1 MSELVMD
8 QRIVWDSNNLKQVD
22 EAKARIMSFVRSGY
36 KVLLPDGNPMERF
49 RPHYEEVLVL
59 AQKTGRHIMK
69 ILTDKGDERLVW
81 DKNNGPQA
89 MEAKEKFVSLL
100 GRGYKAYS
108 VDANGKKKRKITEF
122 DVDAEEILLVPQTV
136 GR

>member
-8 QRIVWDSNNLKQVD
+8 QRIVWDSNSLKQVD
-22 EAKARIMSFVRSGY
+22 EAKTRIMAFVRSGY
-36 KVLLPDGNPMERF
+36 KILLADGTPMEKF
-49 RPHYEEVLVL
+49 RPYYEEVLVL
-59 AQKTGRHIMK
+59 AQKTGRHVLK
-69 ILTDKGDERLVW
+69 VLTEKGDERLVW

-100 GRGYKAYS
+100 SRGYKAYS
-108 VDANGKKKRKITEF
+108 VDASGKKKRKITEF
-122 DVDAEEILLVPQTV
+122 DVDAEEILMVPQTV